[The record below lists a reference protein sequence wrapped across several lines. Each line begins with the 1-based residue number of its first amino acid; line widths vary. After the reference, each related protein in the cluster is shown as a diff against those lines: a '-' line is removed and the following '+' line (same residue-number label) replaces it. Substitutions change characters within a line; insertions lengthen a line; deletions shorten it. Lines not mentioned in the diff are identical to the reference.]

1 MNASSVSAVRFLV
14 KTLYIGSCSVL
25 RGILPSEKF
34 PSAVCMRKN
43 FLSLGTK
50 MPFFGSLFENKQ
62 PTNEQTL
69 SPLRGTFP

>member
-25 RGILPSEKF
+25 RGILPCEKF
-34 PSAVCMRKN
+34 PLAVCMRKN

-50 MPFFGSLFENKQ
+50 MPFGSLFENKQ
-62 PTNEQTL
+62 PSNEQTL
-69 SPLRGTFP
+69 SLLRGTFP

>member
-1 MNASSVSAVRFLV
+1 MNASSVSALRFLV
-14 KTLYIGSCSVL
+14 KTLYIGLSSVL

-50 MPFFGSLFENKQ
+50 MPFGSLFENKQ

-69 SPLRGTFP
+69 SPLGGTFP